1 MARLSWLGWLVKHQ
15 ENIPMVSHFGINPA
29 GRGVTYVYEHV
40 YSPIRQ
46 TQTEKYRYIQRDTKL
61 NITKYI
67 IIEMGHQ
74 ITNSFIQ
81 WNKNSLH
88 ALITVKNHERP
99 EYII

>member
-1 MARLSWLGWLVKHQ
+1 MQWAETDYSLSVGQHVV
-15 ENIPMVSHFGINPA
+15 IPKGKGNYGKGKDINYA
-29 GRGVTYVYEHV
+29 YEHV

-74 ITNSFIQ
+74 ITNSFMQ

-99 EYII
+99 EYIMQ